1 MNRRRKSLGGFSGLA
16 LFHTWFIT
24 WRTYGT
30 WLPGAKGFV
39 GYYRAPNRTIRNEY
53 DSPTAAA
60 NPNLKAYAGQLMK
73 GQAVELILPEA
84 NSIFEQLKETV
95 AHKLWKLHAV
105 AILSTHVHIVLS
117 VTGNPE
123 GSYVLKALKN
133 YASRKLNAESVLIN
147 APRWFADRGSTR
159 LVQGDLREVIN
170 YIRNQANPLIVWVDE
185 DVSHPATDV
194 AGSPKP
200 RPPSD

>member
-1 MNRRRKSLGGFSGLA
+1 

-30 WLPGAKGFV
+30 WLPGDEGFV

-60 NPNLKAYAGQLMK
+60 NPNLKAYSRELMK
-73 GQAVELILPEA
+73 GQPVELSHPHAE
-84 NSIFEQLKETV
+84 SIFSQLKETV
-95 AHKLWKLHAV
+95 QHKQWKLHAV
-105 AILSTHVHIVLS
+105 AIISTHVHVVLS
-117 VTGNPE
+117 VMGNPE
-123 GSYVLKALKN
+123 GSDVLKVLKN
-133 YASRKLNAESVLIN
+133 YASRRLNAEHQLMS

-159 LVQGDLREVIN
+159 IVKGDLREVIN
-170 YIRNQANPLIVWVDE
+170 YVRHQANPLIVWVDDE
-185 DVSHPATDV
+185 HANHPATDV
-194 AGSPKP
+194 ADRLVNRQCELPG